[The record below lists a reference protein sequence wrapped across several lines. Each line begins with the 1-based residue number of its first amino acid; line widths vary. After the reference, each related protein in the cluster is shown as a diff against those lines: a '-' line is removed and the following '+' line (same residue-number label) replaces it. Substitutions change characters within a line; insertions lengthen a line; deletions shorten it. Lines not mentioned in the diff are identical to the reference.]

1 MSLRRFPNRKA
12 AARRF
17 RLSLAAGVLVAC
29 GLAAAAPL
37 FAAPATAWNLELAR
51 GRTAPTTVTV
61 VNRCHAAH
69 TFQVTGDPKAP
80 WLSFPGPTTVTPPPG
95 GGLTVNAL
103 VDARELDPGDHRAA
117 VTARCLDC
125 GSELLCSQDRD
136 VFDARLKVLWSEEDL
151 RSLEPSEFF
160 PGEVLAVLE
169 AGADRRKIEKQFSL
183 RSESSFELPT
193 IGATVVHF
201 RTTGPE
207 RPLAAALGALQ
218 KDPRVHLAQ
227 PNFLY
232 RVEQRSTNDP
242 FREKQYALDSLGVSR
257 VHDKTT
263 GRGVTVAVLDSWV
276 NPKHPDLPGA
286 VTESTD
292 FFSKARVVL
301 TEGHGTAMAGI
312 IAARSNNGVGIVGI
326 APGATVLSV
335 RVCGS
340 PSERAHEICSS
351 DAIARGLDLSVARKA
366 RVVSMSLAGPYD
378 PLVARLVYRAAEGG
392 IVLVAATGND
402 GLATVRY
409 PAAYPP
415 VLAVTAIDRQDRL
428 YEKANRGARVDLA
441 APGVDVFTLAAPQW
455 FGPTTG
461 TSPAAAQVSGVVAL
475 LLQLRPDF
483 SPAQVRQLLEET
495 ARDLGPP
502 GRDEQFGSGAV
513 DACRAVS
520 KLTGDPTLCR

>member
-1 MSLRRFPNRKA
+1 MRFS
-12 AARRF
+12 
-17 RLSLAAGVLVAC
+17 RLPVAAGVLVTC
-29 GLAAAAPL
+29 GLATAAPIS
-37 FAAPATAWNLELAR
+37 AAPATPWNLELAR

-61 VNRCHAAH
+61 VNRCRAVHA
-69 TFQVTGDPKAP
+69 FEVTGDPKAP
-80 WLSFPGPTTVTPPPG
+80 WLSFPGPTTVSPPPG
-95 GGLTVNAL
+95 GGLTVNAI
-103 VDARELDPGDHRAA
+103 VDARALDPGDHHAA
-117 VTARCLDC
+117 VAARCLDC
-125 GSELLCSQDRD
+125 GSEPLCSQNRD
-136 VFDARLKVLWSEEDL
+136 LFDARLKVLWSEEDL
-151 RSLEPSEFF
+151 RSFEPSELF

-183 RSESSFELPT
+183 RSEGSFELPT
-193 IGATVVHF
+193 IGATIVRF
-201 RTTGPE
+201 RTAGPE

-218 KDPRVHLAQ
+218 KDPGVRLAQ

-242 FREKQYALDSLGVSR
+242 FRDRQYALDSLGVSR

-263 GRGVTVAVLDSWV
+263 GRGVTVAVLDSFV

-286 VTESTD
+286 LAESAD
-292 FFSKARVVL
+292 FFSKAPPVL
-301 TEGHGTAMAGI
+301 AEGHGVAMTGI
-312 IAARSNNGVGIVGI
+312 IAARANNGVGIAGV
-326 APGATVLSV
+326 APDTTVLSV

-351 DAIARGLDLSVARKA
+351 DAIARGLDLAVARKA

-378 PLVARLVYRAAEGG
+378 PLVARLVYRASEGG
-392 IVLVAATGND
+392 TVLVAATGND
-402 GLATVRY
+402 GLATVKY
-409 PAAYPP
+409 PAAYEP
-415 VLAVTAIDRQDRL
+415 VLAVTAIDRQDHL

-441 APGVDVFTLAAPQW
+441 APGVDVFSLASPQL

-520 KLTGDPTLCR
+520 KLTGDPTPCR